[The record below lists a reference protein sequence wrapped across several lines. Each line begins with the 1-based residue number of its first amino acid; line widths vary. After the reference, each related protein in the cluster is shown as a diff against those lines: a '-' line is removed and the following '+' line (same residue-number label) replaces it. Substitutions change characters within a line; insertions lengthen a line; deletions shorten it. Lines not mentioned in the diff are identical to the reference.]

1 MLVSRLAH
9 RWQSRRPYRAALG
22 RKSLEREADCRHC
35 ACGIAVDADSV
46 PDKLDKSSD
55 NYQRFLTVGSSMDQT
70 SDWTHETECQCG
82 CGDKICP
89 GVVGPW
95 LDDVDVRGEVVV
107 PGG

>member
-1 MLVSRLAH
+1 
-9 RWQSRRPYRAALG
+9 
-22 RKSLEREADCRHC
+22 
-35 ACGIAVDADSV
+35 
-46 PDKLDKSSD
+46 
-55 NYQRFLTVGSSMDQT
+55 MDQT